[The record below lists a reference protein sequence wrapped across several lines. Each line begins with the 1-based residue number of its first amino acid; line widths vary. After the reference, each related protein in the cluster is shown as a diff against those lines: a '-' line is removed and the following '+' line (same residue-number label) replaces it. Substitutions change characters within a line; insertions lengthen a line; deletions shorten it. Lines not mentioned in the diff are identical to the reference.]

1 MVQSDE
7 ASQARGSSGDNGVH
21 FILTVSNAWS
31 TVPHGGMWHGW
42 KACGYAVLFNVLDY
56 SAGVMPITR
65 INKIRDKLP
74 PWFRARNAIERSNHR
89 MYNSEAMD
97 GLPVGVQVVGRRLD
111 EERDLEG
118 MKLIHGLMA
127 DAGLTYQGIPL

>member
-1 MVQSDE
+1 
-7 ASQARGSSGDNGVH
+7 
-21 FILTVSNAWS
+21 
-31 TVPHGGMWHGW
+31 
-42 KACGYAVLFNVLDY
+42 
-56 SAGVMPITR
+56 
-65 INKIRDKLP
+65 
-74 PWFRARNAIERSNHR
+74 
-89 MYNSEAMD
+89 MD